1 MKKNTSF
8 VVNLQRP
15 HCRTP
20 IKPVQP
26 HKIEVR
32 YTRKPKHPQK
42 LKEIY
47 EN

>member
-1 MKKNTSF
+1 MKKKETF

-26 HKIEVR
+26 HKIEVK
-32 YTRKPKHPQK
+32 YTRKSKHPLK
-42 LKEIY
+42 LKENY

>member
-1 MKKNTSF
+1 MKKKETF

-26 HKIEVR
+26 HKIEVK
-32 YTRKPKHPQK
+32 YVRKPKHSLK
-42 LKEIY
+42 LKENY
-47 EN
+47 ED